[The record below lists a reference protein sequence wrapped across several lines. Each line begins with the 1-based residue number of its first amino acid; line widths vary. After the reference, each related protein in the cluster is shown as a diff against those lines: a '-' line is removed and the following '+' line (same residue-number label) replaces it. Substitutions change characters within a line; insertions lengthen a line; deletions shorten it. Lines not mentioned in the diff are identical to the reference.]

1 MTVENEE
8 LRLDLNELCI
18 QNPATTFFVRV
29 RGKSME
35 YANIRPGDLLI
46 VDRSIEPGKSSVIV
60 AIFNGQF
67 AIKQFVKEYKG
78 RVYLQNGNSDIP
90 IVLNITDTGFEVWG
104 VAVAQ
109 VRLLR
114 PEVRNG

>member
-1 MTVENEE
+1 MTSENEE
-8 LRLDLNELCI
+8 FRLDLNKMCI
-18 QNPATTFFVRV
+18 QNPAKTFFVRV
-29 RGKSME
+29 RAKSME
-35 YANIRPGDLLI
+35 YANILPGDLLI
-46 VDRSIEPGKSSVIV
+46 VDRSIPPCKSSVIV

-67 AIKQFVKEYKG
+67 AIKKFVKEFKG

-90 IVLNITDTGFEVWG
+90 IVINISDTEFEVWG

-109 VRLLR
+109 VRLFR